1 MKVYDVWETTK
12 NGEKL
17 LETFI
22 DYNNA
27 FIFKREIK
35 SKSAK
40 SRILHIE
47 SVNKPM
53 YLIYEINRI
62 GDRNLIGEF
71 VNYEQAKKFY
81 DEMYNNL
88 HLYNSYRIFEMVTTD

>member
-1 MKVYDVWETTK
+1 MKVYDVWETTAS
-12 NGEKL
+12 GEKL

-47 SVNKPM
+47 STDKPM
-53 YLIYEINRI
+53 YLIYEINRV

-71 VNYEQAKKFY
+71 VDYEQAKKFY
-81 DEMYNNL
+81 DEMCNSQYVYNM
-88 HLYNSYRIFEMVTTD
+88 YRIIKMVTKD

>member
-12 NGEKL
+12 SGEKL

-27 FIFKREIK
+27 FIFEREIK

-47 SVNKPM
+47 SANKPM
-53 YLIYEINRI
+53 YLIYEINRV

-71 VNYEQAKKFY
+71 VDYEQAKKFY
-81 DEMYNNL
+81 DEMCDSQYVYNM
-88 HLYNSYRIFEMVTTD
+88 YRIITMITRD